1 MFASVTSV
9 ALVGVEPRPVRVEV
23 HIGNGGARFIIVGL
37 PDASIREAKERVRAA
52 IVASGYTFP
61 SRSIIVNLSPADIP
75 KMGSAYDLP
84 IALAILAAAKLAED
98 PVTRVVALGE
108 LALDGRVR
116 PVVGS
121 LGAALVAAELGRP
134 CVLASQSQGAAAV
147 ADRVHI
153 VPADHL
159 AEAVNGAMGAP
170 TGRVLV
176 LPEPRPA
183 DPDDLRDVR
192 GQAAAR
198 RALELAAAGGHHL
211 LMTGA
216 PGAGKTM
223 LARCLPGL
231 LPPLDADEVLDVA
244 LAWSAAG
251 RDTAHS
257 DLAPFRAPHHS
268 ATLPALVGGGS
279 GVPVPGEVTLAHH
292 GVLFLDELGEF
303 PVPLL
308 DALRQPMEDGRV
320 VVARK
325 GSSVTFPS
333 EFQLVA
339 ATNPCPCGYEGDWLV
354 ACRCTE
360 RGKERYRRR
369 FSGPL
374 IDRFDLR
381 VRVARLEPEELGGP
395 PCESSAAVRERVV
408 AARKR
413 QRERGCLNRALT
425 RRSLDALAWSEGA
438 KRLLTRSVR
447 GEALTA
453 RGWDRVRRVAVTV
466 ADLDESEVV
475 GEGHVAEALTYR
487 GRS

>member
-1 MFASVTSV
+1 M
-9 ALVGVEPRPVRVEV
+9 
-23 HIGNGGARFIIVGL
+23 
-37 PDASIREAKERVRAA
+37 REAKERVRAA
-52 IVASGYTFP
+52 IAASRYTFP
-61 SRSIIVNLSPADIP
+61 SRSIIVNLSPADLP
-75 KMGSAYDLP
+75 KAGSAYDLP
-84 IALAILAAAKLAED
+84 IALGVLVASGQVDD

-121 LGAALVAAELGRP
+121 LGAALVASELGLP
-134 CVLASQSQGAAAV
+134 CVLASQSSGASAV
-147 ADRVHI
+147 ADRVSI
-153 VPADHL
+153 IPADHL
-159 AEAVNGAMGAP
+159 TEAVAGALGAP
-170 TGRVLV
+170 TGRALAV
-176 LPEPRPA
+176 PDIA
-183 DPDDLRDVR
+183 DVTGHDISDVR
-192 GQAAAR
+192 GQPEAR

-231 LPPLDADEVLDVA
+231 LPPLESDEVLEVA
-244 LAWSAAG
+244 LAWGAAG
-251 RDTAHS
+251 RDAVHS

-268 ATLPALVGGGS
+268 ATLAALIGGGS
-279 GVPVPGEVTLAHH
+279 GVPVPGEVTLAHR

-303 PVPLL
+303 PVSLL
-308 DALRQPMEDGRV
+308 DALRQPVEDGRV

-325 GSSVTFPS
+325 GASVSFPC

-360 RGKERYRRR
+360 RGRERYRRR

-381 VRVARLEPEELGGP
+381 VKVPRLGPDELGGP
-395 PCESSAAVRERVV
+395 PAESSDAVRRRVV

-413 QRERGCLNRALT
+413 QLARGSLNRGLT
-425 RRSLDALAWSEGA
+425 RPALDALAWTQEA
-438 KRLLTRSVR
+438 RLLLARSVR
-447 GEALTA
+447 REALTA

-466 ADLDESEVV
+466 ADLEESGVI
-475 GEGHVAEALTYR
+475 GEQHVAEALSFR
-487 GRS
+487 GEL